1 MRPPSLKPL
10 LAVTTLAT
18 LAAWRVAR
26 LMAGAI
32 GLQHEFGL
40 AWAGIGVTCLVL
52 LRFATPIRIGALLA
66 AVSLWHWPWLA
77 ALWISTLLAA
87 LTDTRPDIVK
97 LAGGVLALAAA
108 VNPQSA
114 AAQLSIVQPA
124 DPGEY
129 ET

>member
-26 LMAGAI
+26 LLAGAI

-40 AWAGIGVTCLVL
+40 VWAGIGVSCLVL
-52 LRFATPIRIGALLA
+52 LRFAAPIRIGALLA

-77 ALWISTLLAA
+77 GLFFAAPRILTVIPGLWST
-87 LTDTRPDIVK
+87 
-97 LAGGVLALAAA
+97 GM
-108 VNPQSA
+108 
-114 AAQLSIVQPA
+114 AQLRHPRPVWRDRVSR
-124 DPGEY
+124 DPVWRDVR
-129 ET
+129 TA